1 MKERFNEITLPK
13 YEDGD
18 VYYGQ
23 VVEEMVDDDT
33 IVPSTAFTSY
43 EQNKFGIEDGF
54 SGDISKSS
62 FTQTE
67 KDVVVG

>member
-1 MKERFNEITLPK
+1 MKERFNEIMLPK

>member
-1 MKERFNEITLPK
+1 MENRFDTIPSPV
-13 YEDGD
+13 YEDGEI
-18 VYYGQ
+18 YYGQ
-23 VVEEMVDDDT
+23 IVEEIVDDDT

>member
-1 MKERFNEITLPK
+1 MQLDTIWNMIKTVIIQRINNRENMENRFDTIPSPVYK
-13 YEDGD
+13 DGD

-23 VVEEMVDDDT
+23 LE
-33 IVPSTAFTSY
+33 
-43 EQNKFGIEDGF
+43 EDGF